1 MTTYVSSW
9 RSSVGLLSKDY
20 FQSMSNFHGIYQ
32 ETIHFHNDCLQSR
45 PFCCQCH
52 YEPRITNDAYSNITS
67 SRTFDY
73 IYCTNFSNC
82 SLILN
87 TYVPISIVVFVNEI
101 VSVLFL
107 IHCILSI
114 IQVTEGVRSEKIIS
128 VPTISS
134 VSSIP
139 RTVQEKFFASLD
151 WSTSKTSI
159 NIFQITIYI
168 YIYT

>member
-1 MTTYVSSW
+1 MTTYVSNW
-9 RSSVGLLSKDY
+9 RSYVGLLAKDY

-32 ETIHFHNDCLQSR
+32 ETKHFRNDCLQSR

-52 YEPRITNDAYSNITS
+52 YEPRFTNDAYSNITS

-82 SLILN
+82 NLILN

-159 NIFQITIYI
+159 NIFQIVYI
-168 YIYT
+168 